1 MGQPVK
7 VSWLEDQV
15 APQGAYIESRSIDG
29 HTAFVVPGSM
39 GSAVV
44 TGVDSESLLWS
55 VAATIESEEDRGSE
69 PPMK

>member
-7 VSWLEDQV
+7 VSWLEDRV
-15 APQGAYIESRSIDG
+15 APQGAYIESRSIGG

-44 TGVDSESLLWS
+44 TGVAPASLLWS
-55 VAATIESEEDRGSE
+55 VAATIKSEEDRVSE
-69 PPMK
+69 PPMR